1 MSIGKQG
8 GISIPAVILHD
19 AEGFPVTVETK
30 VGEMY
35 QGLLIESEENF
46 NLHLKNVQYTDAKG
60 KTTKLV
66 AVFLR
71 GSRIKMIILPEL
83 LQEAP
88 VFQRV
93 ERFRASHGRYVPSG
107 I

>member
-1 MSIGKQG
+1 
-8 GISIPAVILHD
+8 VL
-19 AEGFPVTVETK
+19 
-30 VGEMY
+30 
-35 QGLLIESEENF
+35 
-46 NLHLKNVQYTDAKG
+46 YTDAKG
-60 KTTKLV
+60 RTSKLV

-88 VFQRV
+88 IFKRIQKFK
-93 ERFRASHGRYVPSG
+93 ESGGKYVPSG

>member
-1 MSIGKQG
+1 M
-8 GISIPAVILHD
+8 
-19 AEGFPVTVETK
+19 
-30 VGEMY
+30 
-35 QGLLIESEENF
+35 
-46 NLHLKNVQYTDAKG
+46 QYTDAKG

-83 LQEAP
+83 LQQAP